1 MNKATKTSA
10 GKLIFWLF
18 LTVFVWLAISRFAEA
33 KKVFEV
39 LSDGKWYWVGIAFIC
54 QIGFY
59 YAYSY
64 FTDQVFR
71 LIGIDKLSVRKIFPI
86 LLASK
91 FTNIALM
98 LSTVGQVIV
107 FVRNTKKEGFSRMK
121 VGVGVALSMLFD
133 LSAFALIALISIIIL
148 WLLGKLTTYISV
160 AYLILIA
167 AMGLVIFLLVELV
180 YFKRGLTGWLL
191 KIMSYILHLIGKK
204 EVTAEQMTRVLEEVV
219 TDFAQAGRKMWR
231 GFYLAFPPHIINVVT
246 LFFIFLAFTSHI
258 NPLMVISVYTVGLLF
273 TIVSVTPQGIGFAEA
288 AMVAAIHSFGIDLST
303 SAVITLAYRGLLY
316 WLPFFVG
323 FYFFERLELQNHKE
337 AAA

>member
-1 MNKATKTSA
+1 MNKATKASA

-39 LSDGKWYWVGIAFIC
+39 LSAGKWYWVGIAFAC
-54 QIGFY
+54 QIVFY
-59 YAYSY
+59 YIYSY

-71 LIGIDKLSVRKIFPI
+71 LIGIDKLSVKKIFPI

-98 LSTVGQVIV
+98 LSAVGQVIV
-107 FVRNTKKEGFSRMK
+107 FVRNTKNEGLSRMK
-121 VGVGVALSMLFD
+121 VGVGVALAMLFD
-133 LSAFALIALISIIIL
+133 LSAFVLIALISIVIL
-148 WLLGKLTTYISV
+148 LILGKLTAYIWI

-167 AMGLVIFLLVELV
+167 AIGLVIFLLIELV

-191 KIMSYILHLIGKK
+191 KIMSYILRLIGKK
-204 EVTAEQMTRVLEEVV
+204 EVTAEQMAKVLEEVV
-219 TDFAQAGRKMWR
+219 IDFAQAGRKMWR
-231 GFYLAFPPHIINVVT
+231 GFYLAFLPHLINMTT
-246 LFFIFLAFTSHI
+246 LFFIFLAFTMNI
-258 NPLMVISVYTVGLLF
+258 NPLMVISVYAVGLLF
-273 TIVSVTPQGIGFAEA
+273 TIVSLTPQGVGFAEA
-288 AMVAAIHSFGIDLST
+288 AMVAVIHSFGIDLST

-323 FYFFERLELQNHKE
+323 FYFFEKLELQNHGKSTI
-337 AAA
+337 